1 MISRKKIAIIY
12 LPIIAA
18 FPILAGLYQIVHFL
32 DWLLELEIDF
42 GGIVFIARFTP
53 YLLVLFFIISLYERF
68 CIYYRMVII
77 GILYA
82 VLSCHYLDYYPSIYF
97 YNITNIASVLLIFV
111 GIIGC
116 LIHFTYQIKDFI
128 RYVRTKR

>member
-1 MISRKKIAIIY
+1 MRKKIAFVY
-12 LPIIAA
+12 LPLLAI
-18 FPILAGLYQIVHFL
+18 FPVVMGSYQILHFFN
-32 DWLLELEIDF
+32 WLCDLGLSFDLMF
-42 GGIVFIARFTP
+42 FLGSYTP
-53 YLLVLFFIISLYERF
+53 FLLILCFIISLYERF

>member
-1 MISRKKIAIIY
+1 MMSRRKIAFIY
-12 LPIIAA
+12 LPIIAI
-18 FPILAGLYQIVHFL
+18 FPILAGSYQIIHFL
-32 DWLLELEIDF
+32 DWLLDLGIDF
-42 GGIVFIARFTP
+42 GWLVFIARFTP
-53 YLLVLFFIISLYERF
+53 YLLVLFFIISLYEHF
-68 CIYYRMVII
+68 CIYYRMVIV

-82 VLSCHYLDYYPSIYF
+82 VLSCHYLDYYPSTYF
-97 YNITNIASVLLIFV
+97 YNITNIASILLIFF

>member
-18 FPILAGLYQIVHFL
+18 FPILAGLYQIVHFF
-32 DWLLELEIDF
+32 DWLLELGIDF
-42 GGIVFIARFTP
+42 GGIVFLARLTP

-77 GILYA
+77 GILY
-82 VLSCHYLDYYPSIYF
+82 VILSCHYLDYYPSIYF
-97 YNITNIASVLLIFV
+97 YNITNIASVFLTFV

>member
-1 MISRKKIAIIY
+1 MRKKIAFVY
-12 LPIIAA
+12 LPLLAI
-18 FPILAGLYQIVHFL
+18 FPVVMGSYQILHFFN
-32 DWLLELEIDF
+32 WLLDLGLSFDLMF
-42 GGIVFIARFTP
+42 FLGSYTP
-53 YLLVLFFIISLYERF
+53 FLLILCFIISLYERF